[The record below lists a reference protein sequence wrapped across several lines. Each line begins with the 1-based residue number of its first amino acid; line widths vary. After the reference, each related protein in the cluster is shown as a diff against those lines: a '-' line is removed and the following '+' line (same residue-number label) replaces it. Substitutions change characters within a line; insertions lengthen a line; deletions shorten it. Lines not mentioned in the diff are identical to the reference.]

1 MSLYTEARYL
11 TFQQLFDLVNASAR
25 PVQFVTQQLVGGTGG
40 ITESTMYATAQHLV
54 GFLAERSISVLFCN
68 PGLHR

>member
-1 MSLYTEARYL
+1 MSLHAEARFT
-11 TFQQLFDLVNASAR
+11 TFQQVFDLVNAPAR

-40 ITESTMYATAQHLV
+40 IAESTMHTTAQHLV
-54 GFLAERSISVLFCN
+54 GFLAERCVFILFCK